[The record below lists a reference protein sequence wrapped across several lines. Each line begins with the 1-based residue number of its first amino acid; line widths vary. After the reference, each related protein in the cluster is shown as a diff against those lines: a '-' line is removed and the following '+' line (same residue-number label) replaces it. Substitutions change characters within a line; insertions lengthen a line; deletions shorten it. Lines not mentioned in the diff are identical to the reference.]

1 MIVNMDHMHDYNNAD
16 INVLINK
23 NYELISKISRV
34 QGKHMVIEIIGGQ
47 FKMNEF
53 SCTDLLNRVR
63 AGYETKNHNFSGAIT
78 YRDCKMM
85 LTDIE
90 YVYSI
95 DTRFECILVRLFP
108 ISCLILRNAILVV
121 VNENMKMDGF
131 IKDICRITELYA
143 KMGLDDRPSPR
154 YDTPTHPKRYP
165 STLSGLD
172 DGTITYNLRLPF
184 EICVL
189 ECCFITS
196 ISHLESDH
204 ANDATDLISF
214 ENKYKILEDKVYNN
228 KKFKDISIIL
238 HELKHPVSNLLEIST
253 GFEELINEILDS
265 EENIKIL
272 EFSNHL
278 IHYSGDQSRSTL
290 SYRQVNHDLQFLLE
304 YIDQE
309 VEQLSKRT
317 KTLDNSL
324 IHLER
329 YINLEL
335 SITRNEMMRLEMMC
349 GIVGVAF
356 GLGACLSGLY
366 GMNVVNGLE
375 NNRYAF
381 YVITTV
387 FLIVLS
393 IAIYITRVIKIK
405 HRV

>member
-1 MIVNMDHMHDYNNAD
+1 MIVSTDHLQDYNNTD

-34 QGKHMVIEIIGGQ
+34 QGKHMVIEISGGQ
-47 FKMNEF
+47 FKMNEY

-63 AGYETKNHNFSGAIT
+63 AGYDAKNVNCSGAIT

-108 ISCLILRNAILVV
+108 ISCLILRNSILVV

-131 IKDICRITELYA
+131 IKDLCRITDLYG
-143 KMGLDDRPSPR
+143 KMTMDDRPSPR
-154 YDTPTHPKRYP
+154 YDTSVHSKRYA
-165 STLSGLD
+165 SSLSALD
-172 DGTITYNLRLPF
+172 DSTITYNLRLPF

-196 ISHLESDH
+196 ISHLES
-204 ANDATDLISF
+204 DLISF

-265 EENIKIL
+265 EEDIKIL
-272 EFSNHL
+272 EFSNHV
-278 IHYSGDQSRSTL
+278 IHYAGEQMKSNL
-290 SYRQVNHDLQFLLE
+290 SYRPVNHDLQFLLE
-304 YIDQE
+304 FIDQE

-324 IHLER
+324 VHLER

-375 NNRYAF
+375 DNRYAF
-381 YVITTV
+381 YVITLV

-393 IAIYITRVIKIK
+393 IAIYITKLIKIK